1 MSDARGELG
10 GAARRLFFMNTA
22 AAFLL
27 VMVFAVPVAVG
38 LSLTSRAFKRL
49 GRGWRLGGER

>member
-1 MSDARGELG
+1 MK
-10 GAARRLFFMNTA
+10 TA

-38 LSLTSRAFKRL
+38 LFLASRAFKRL